1 MSLPSIASS
10 LTSLPVLQGL
20 ATQSANATQGRPVT
34 GSASDDQPPSTAE
47 LQQAVAQV
55 QRVIQPV
62 AQDLLFTIDKDSGK
76 TIVRIVDSATDEV
89 IRQIPSE
96 ELIAI
101 AKALNKLQGLLLKQ
115 QA

>member
-10 LTSLPVLQGL
+10 LTSLPLLQGL
-20 ATQSANATQGRPVT
+20 ATQSAGVSPDRPVA
-34 GSASDDQPPSTAE
+34 GPAAENQPPSTAE
-47 LQQAVAQV
+47 LQRAVAQV
-55 QRVIQPV
+55 QQVIEPV

-96 ELIAI
+96 ELVAI